1 MATGDGGMICTS
13 NPEVLD
19 KIRAYR
25 WIGMDKDNWKKAEE
39 YVDVDRDAM
48 HWFYEISVLGY
59 KYNMNDLA
67 AAVGLAQL
75 DKLKDMNNRRS
86 SIMKL
91 YMEGISKIKGIIPI
105 LPFEPEN
112 YAYWMFGLRL
122 DRRDEMILHLKSKG
136 VATGCHYTPMTMQ
149 PLFKEY
155 ANNCKVANKEYKRI
169 MTLPFHPDLT
179 IKEVKYIIKCI
190 EDFV

>member
-1 MATGDGGMICTS
+1 
-13 NPEVLD
+13 
-19 KIRAYR
+19 
-25 WIGMDKDNWKKAEE
+25 
-39 YVDVDRDAM
+39 
-48 HWFYEISVLGY
+48 
-59 KYNMNDLA
+59 
-67 AAVGLAQL
+67 
-75 DKLKDMNNRRS
+75 
-86 SIMKL
+86 
-91 YMEGISKIKGIIPI
+91 MEGISKIKGIIPI